1 MQTLELEIFRAG
13 DYPQGRFT
21 VADLYRIAAD
31 YDPAWHEAPACV
43 THEGDPRE
51 NLSAEAYGWVRRL
64 WVDGDRLF
72 AEVADVPDDFV
83 AAVRAGRYRKRSAG
97 FYTALP
103 RPDGST
109 GPYLRH
115 LAWVPIPQ
123 VKGMADPVLP
133 GDRRNPFR
141 PRGAM
146 AMLPAL
152 AFVEPSPSV
161 TSQEEPV
168 MHEPTPTPTV
178 PPEPAPQPAPAP
190 PSHPAEGAD
199 RRSARLEALRA
210 FFAEMIAAG
219 RLTPAQA
226 EVEGRTLERIAGAA
240 DFAEADAALLQA
252 KRREIAARPPTGLL
266 SRGAPASAARTPD
279 DELRRRV
286 ALDFA
291 EHAAVYRR
299 LGVREESLLALARA
313 ESCRA

>member
-1 MQTLELEIFRAG
+1 MPTLELEIFRAG

-21 VADLYRIAAD
+21 VEDLYRIAAD

-133 GDRRNPFR
+133 PA
-141 PRGAM
+141 RGAM

-152 AFVEPSPSV
+152 AFVEPFPSV
-161 TSQEEPV
+161 TSQEDPV
-168 MHEPTPTPTV
+168 MQEPTPTPTV
-178 PPEPAPQPAPAP
+178 PPEAAPQPVPAP

-199 RRSARLEALRA
+199 RRSARVEGLRA

-226 EVEGRTLERIAGAA
+226 EVEGRTLERIAAAA
-240 DFAEADAALLQA
+240 DFAEADAALLEA

-266 SRGAPASAARTPD
+266 SRGAAPSAARTPD

-291 EHAAVYRR
+291 EHFAVYRR

-313 ESCRA
+313 ESGRA